1 MPNKILLL
9 DSNSLVHRAY
19 HALPNL
25 KTSKGF
31 CTGAIFGFMSILLR
45 LIKEQKPTHIAAAFD
60 LKGPTF
66 RNEMFEDYKAKRKPM
81 DEELRLQI
89 EPLKQLLDAMNIK
102 IVSKQGYE
110 GDDILGT
117 LANRFKD
124 DTIIVTGDRDSFQ
137 LVDDT
142 TRIFWT
148 KKGVSEIEVY
158 DEKRLLEDGFTVSQ
172 FIDFKALR
180 GDPSDN
186 IPGVAG
192 VGEKTAKQWLETYGS
207 LDQVFEHANEITGKV
222 GETLRNS
229 HDIALLSR
237 KLATIDKNVPLDCS
251 LQDLEFK
258 PNYSAKVKQMMAE
271 FEMTSLFS
279 RMVFDADNAEEVE
292 KVEEIKH
299 EAVKLTTATEIE
311 KAIVGDRIAL
321 IIDENIRFAVDCER
335 EYIINCV
342 VDLFSEGVNFDE
354 ALEIVSKQIKG
365 KTLVCY
371 DYKSLSK
378 AYKIKAENFFDVMI
392 ACHLA
397 RESAPIKSIDVV
409 FGKDGKSV
417 NACEMLTVANSLQNT
432 LKQKNLDKLFYEL
445 EQPLAVVLLA
455 MEQRGFSVS
464 SKKLQQL
471 QEKYDKILTSLT
483 EKIYEEAGEKFNI
496 ASPKQL
502 GEVLFDHL
510 GLAHG
515 KKTKTGYSVGEET
528 LTNLVGEHQVIKYI
542 LEWRHFQK
550 LQSTYVLG
558 LQPLVNRGKI
568 HTEFNQCITTTG
580 RLSSTNPNLQ
590 NIPVRGDEAQDIKSA
605 FTASDG
611 GVLVSADYSQIELR
625 LLAHMSGD
633 QKLIDAYKRADDI
646 HAMTAA
652 TIFGV
657 DIKDVTPSQRR
668 EAKAVNFGII
678 YGISGFGLAE
688 NLSIPQYKA
697 KAFIDKYFETYPTV
711 KAYIESNVALAKERG
726 YAETMLGRK
735 RNLSDIT
742 ASNYLVRS
750 SAERMAM
757 NTPLQGS
764 AADIIKIAM
773 LKVEKRLENMQ
784 SKMILQVHDELIIDA
799 TRDEADAVKK
809 ILVDEMESAVQLKVP
824 LVAEPSVSD
833 NWGNL

>member
-1 MPNKILLL
+1 
-9 DSNSLVHRAY
+9 
-19 HALPNL
+19 
-25 KTSKGF
+25 G
-31 CTGAIFGFMSILLR
+31 
-45 LIKEQKPTHIAAAFD
+45 
-60 LKGPTF
+60 
-66 RNEMFEDYKAKRKPM
+66 
-81 DEELRLQI
+81 
-89 EPLKQLLDAMNIK
+89 
-102 IVSKQGYE
+102 
-110 GDDILGT
+110 
-117 LANRFKD
+117 
-124 DTIIVTGDRDSFQ
+124 
-137 LVDDT
+137 
-142 TRIFWT
+142 
-148 KKGVSEIEVY
+148 
-158 DEKRLLEDGFTVSQ
+158 LE
-172 FIDFKALR
+172 
-180 GDPSDN
+180 
-186 IPGVAG
+186 
-192 VGEKTAKQWLETYGS
+192 
-207 LDQVFEHANEITGKV
+207 
-222 GETLRNS
+222 
-229 HDIALLSR
+229 
-237 KLATIDKNVPLDCS
+237 
-251 LQDLEFK
+251 
-258 PNYSAKVKQMMAE
+258 
-271 FEMTSLFS
+271 
-279 RMVFDADNAEEVE
+279 
-292 KVEEIKH
+292 
-299 EAVKLTTATEIE
+299 
-311 KAIVGDRIAL
+311 
-321 IIDENIRFAVDCER
+321 
-335 EYIINCV
+335 
-342 VDLFSEGVNFDE
+342 
-354 ALEIVSKQIKG
+354 
-365 KTLVCY
+365 
-371 DYKSLSK
+371 
-378 AYKIKAENFFDVMI
+378 
-392 ACHLA
+392 
-397 RESAPIKSIDVV
+397 
-409 FGKDGKSV
+409 
-417 NACEMLTVANSLQNT
+417 
-432 LKQKNLDKLFYEL
+432 
-445 EQPLAVVLLA
+445 
-455 MEQRGFSVS
+455 
-464 SKKLQQL
+464 
-471 QEKYDKILTSLT
+471 
-483 EKIYEEAGEKFNI
+483 
-496 ASPKQL
+496 
-502 GEVLFDHL
+502 
-510 GLAHG
+510 HG